1 MYLVMEFASTF
12 SYDIFLRLT
21 VAMLLGLAIGA
32 ERIYAHKAAGMRT
45 YAMVA
50 MGSSLF
56 IVISQVVASY
66 YSLGA
71 TDNGAFDP
79 LRMASQIIV
88 GVGFLGSGLI
98 VFKDDKL
105 SGVTTASG
113 LSYEIKVVGTGE
125 VATEGSKVSVHYVGT
140 LENGSKFDSSRDRG
154 TPFSFNLGASQV
166 IRGWDEGVAGMKVG
180 ETRILT
186 IPSDLAYGPSGIP
199 GVIPG
204 GATLIFEVELLA
216 VE

>member
-1 MYLVMEFASTF
+1 MNKKT
-12 SYDIFLRLT
+12 
-21 VAMLLGLAIGA
+21 LLN
-32 ERIYAHKAAGMRT
+32 
-45 YAMVA
+45 
-50 MGSSLF
+50 
-56 IVISQVVASY
+56 IVIIVVFIILLIIIFRVFPSSVKAPEN
-66 YSLGA
+66 
-71 TDNGAFDP
+71 TDIKTTEIS
-79 LRMASQIIV
+79 M
-88 GVGFLGSGLI
+88 
-98 VFKDDKL
+98 DKI
-105 SGVTTASG
+105 TTASG